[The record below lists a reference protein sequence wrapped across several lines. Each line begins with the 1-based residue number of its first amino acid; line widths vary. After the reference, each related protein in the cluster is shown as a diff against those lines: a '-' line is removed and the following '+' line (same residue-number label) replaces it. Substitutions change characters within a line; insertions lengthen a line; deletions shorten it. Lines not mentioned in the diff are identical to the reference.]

1 MRVLLDVNILVR
13 SHEQALGSARALLLT
28 LIEQKHTIVIS
39 GDMLVELAQVLGYPR
54 LQELYGL
61 TEEQIYSFIQL
72 LREVCETV
80 IPNRSLRVPIRDV
93 KDIAVVQTAILGEA
107 DVICTLDSDFYEPV
121 TEAFCSSLGIT
132 ILSDAELLRR
142 ITAR

>member
-1 MRVLLDVNILVR
+1 
-13 SHEQALGSARALLLT
+13 
-28 LIEQKHTIVIS
+28 
-39 GDMLVELAQVLGYPR
+39 MLVELAQVLRYPR

-107 DVICTLDSDFYEPV
+107 DVICTLDSDFYESV